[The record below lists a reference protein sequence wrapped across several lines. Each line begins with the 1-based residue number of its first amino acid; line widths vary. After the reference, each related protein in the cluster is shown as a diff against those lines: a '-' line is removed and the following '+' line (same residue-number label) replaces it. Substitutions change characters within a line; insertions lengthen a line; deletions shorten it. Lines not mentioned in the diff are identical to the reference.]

1 MKLTQTI
8 YEGERRP
15 FGYGFVTYDF
25 MRDGIQVAPMPINWI
40 IRFIDWASHKSQRPL
55 TQAEIE
61 NHKRVREEIQRQL
74 HEHGTKRYTAGYEY
88 GFKAGW
94 QGCAK
99 HALEQLD
106 KERCRCYDTPNGIYY
121 GDCPVHKHDKGRA

>member
-1 MKLTQTI
+1 MKLIRVI

-40 IRFIDWASHKSQRPL
+40 IRFINWAARKSQRRL
-55 TQAEIE
+55 TDEEMTNHRRVKAEIGKQMMPIRIE
-61 NHKRVREEIQRQL
+61 
-74 HEHGTKRYTAGYEY
+74 RYNAGYEA

-94 QGCAK
+94 TGHGK
-99 HALEQLD
+99 FVLEQFGLD
-106 KERCRCYDTPNGIYY
+106 KPSEQEELVWP
-121 GDCPVHKHDKGRA
+121 GDPEDGLP